1 MSSTNIALDHPD
13 ATTAVQQG
21 FEAEEH
27 KTRHPVAVVFHFLFK
42 VAAIAWYL
50 FSGLL
55 LSGFVLTFVVQV
67 LLLAFDF
74 WTVKNV
80 TGRLLV
86 GLRWWQ
92 DLKADGTQEWVFE
105 AKEDQSTVVAAEKRL
120 FWIGVVV
127 APATWAVLAV
137 LAVFSLISL
146 TPLSVVPKLLVCVL
160 GLGLSLPNLYG
171 YLKCAK
177 DSAEKIRGMA
187 QSYIGNAALN
197 AALRRV

>member
-1 MSSTNIALDHPD
+1 MSSTIALDHPD

-21 FEAEEH
+21 FESEEH
-27 KTRHPVAVVFHFLFK
+27 KTRHPVAVVFHFAFK
-42 VAAIAWYL
+42 IGAIVWY
-50 FSGLL
+50 FTSGLAGA
-55 LSGFVLTFVVQV
+55 GFVLTFVVQV

-92 DLKADGTQEWVFE
+92 DIKADGAQEWVFE

-120 FWIGVVV
+120 FWIGVVA
-127 APATWAVLAV
+127 APAVWGVLGI
-137 LAVFSLISL
+137 LALFSLLSL
-146 TPLSVVPKLLVCVL
+146 DPLSVVPKLLVVVL
-160 GLGLSLPNLYG
+160 ALGLSLPNLYG

-177 DSAEKIRGMA
+177 DSTEKIRGLA
-187 QSYIGNAALN
+187 QNYIGNAALN